1 MQADDQF
8 LSSAMGLEGLEDEEK
23 QAALED
29 IYHTI
34 NVQLG
39 KRLGDVLDEKKAA
52 EFEEISENGDDEK
65 IAQWLKEHFPNY
77 EQLVIV
83 EGQKLRDEVQL
94 SVKRAMEH

>member
-1 MQADDQF
+1 MQANDQF
-8 LSSAMGLEGLEDEEK
+8 LAAMGLEGLEGEEK

-52 EFEEISENGDDEK
+52 EFEEVSEDADDEK
-65 IAQWLKEHFPNY
+65 ITKWLKENVPNY
-77 EQLVIV
+77 DQMVV
-83 EGQKLRDEVQL
+83 EEAQILRDEVQL
-94 SVKRAMEH
+94 SVKRAMER